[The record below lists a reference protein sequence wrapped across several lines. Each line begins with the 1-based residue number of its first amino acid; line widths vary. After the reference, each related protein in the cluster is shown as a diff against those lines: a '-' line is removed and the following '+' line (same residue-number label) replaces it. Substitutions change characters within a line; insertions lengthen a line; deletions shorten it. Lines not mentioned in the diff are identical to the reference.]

1 MAVIHDRR
9 IFKPI
14 NQQYRKRTMLNQHIN
29 ALNRAYA
36 IIDTKIDGMTSPDEM
51 RAFLDDIEAQSIEP
65 FMDLIYLHATE
76 TIKQKL
82 REL

>member
-1 MAVIHDRR
+1 MEAIHDRR

-36 IIDTKIDGMTSPDEM
+36 IIDTKIEGMTSPEEM

>member
-1 MAVIHDRR
+1 M
-9 IFKPI
+9 I
-14 NQQYRKRTMLNQHIN
+14 NAHIN

-36 IIDTKIDGMTSPDEM
+36 IIDNKIEGMISRDQM
-51 RAFLDDIEAQSIEP
+51 LSFLDEIEAQSIEP
-65 FMDLIYLHATE
+65 MMDLIYIHATE

>member
-1 MAVIHDRR
+1 MI
-9 IFKPI
+9 
-14 NQQYRKRTMLNQHIN
+14 NQHIN

-36 IIDTKIDGMTSPDEM
+36 IIDTKIEGMTSRAEM
-51 RAFLDDIEAQSIEP
+51 ISFLNDIEAQSIEP

>member
-1 MAVIHDRR
+1 MYFRLGEMM
-9 IFKPI
+9 I
-14 NQQYRKRTMLNQHIN
+14 NAHIN

-36 IIDTKIDGMTSPDEM
+36 IIDTKIEGMTSPEEM

>member
-1 MAVIHDRR
+1 M
-9 IFKPI
+9 I
-14 NQQYRKRTMLNQHIN
+14 NAHIN

-36 IIDTKIDGMTSPDEM
+36 IIDNRIEGMTSRDQM
-51 RAFLDDIEAQSIEP
+51 LSFLDEIEAQSIEP
-65 FMDLIYLHATE
+65 MMDLIYIHATE

>member
-1 MAVIHDRR
+1 
-9 IFKPI
+9 
-14 NQQYRKRTMLNQHIN
+14 MLIQHIN

-36 IIDTKIDGMTSPDEM
+36 IIDTKIEGMTSRAEM
-51 RAFLDDIEAQSIEP
+51 ISFLNDIEAQSIEP